1 MTTETSIIIFLLLLV
16 TILFFGEIRH
26 SIKERQ
32 AAETIAGLQDR
43 VNALG
48 SCVDTVV
55 KIIEK
60 VAEEGRGEAQE
71 KG

>member
-1 MTTETSIIIFLLLLV
+1 MTTESIIIFLLILV
-16 TILFFGEIRH
+16 IVFFLAELRH
-26 SIKERQ
+26 SIRERR